1 MFDDVCPTHQQF
13 HERGFFGFFVVGKNV
28 KIPFGH
34 YIPPKAQPIQGNDAS
49 TMSIT
54 KSTKI
59 QPFEWLTSPES
70 IGGFV
75 REHVLES
82 SSSSNSASNNE
93 PPRAMHIGCGS
104 STVGEYLVRELC
116 FSKVVNVDRDRET
129 MEGMAERWSEM
140 TDNGDDCTNTT
151 TSTATIGKTEDEKT
165 EKEPSRVLFPS
176 STILLPTEE
185 ISSSSSSS
193 SSSLSRNH
201 QQQHHNNPMEFWC
214 LDYTSET
221 LPENYADSFDLVV
234 DKSTLDCTLCSDC
247 SATASFLM
255 EIYRTLKVNGGVY
268 MVISF
273 HELDLILPLLEEL
286 PGAQWTVSHTT
297 MDRQVEC
304 LVANASGR
312 SSSTASPNNNTSDL
326 TSHGAG
332 SNESSSRKPLNVLI
346 ARRRWSVCETNVG
359 STAGGE
365 SSPPPALVF
374 EKVVE
379 HVQTVND
386 RWFQDEQPLLTE
398 TRIEDL
404 RKAFFSP
411 EEPNNNNDQEREGG
425 KSNSNSN
432 SKHLSLE
439 EAYEVVFTDAER
451 EHLTY
456 EHFLEDWEAFCK
468 EEENQEEPDKLGET
482 NVKGIMTY
490 DLALNFLRANQ

>member
-1 MFDDVCPTHQQF
+1 M
-13 HERGFFGFFVVGKNV
+13 
-28 KIPFGH
+28 
-34 YIPPKAQPIQGNDAS
+34 S
-49 TMSIT
+49 TT
-54 KSTKI
+54 KTTKI

-70 IGGFV
+70 IGEFV

-82 SSSSNSASNNE
+82 SCSSSVSNSSSE

-104 STVGEYLVRELC
+104 STVGEYLVRELG
-116 FSKVVNVDRDRET
+116 FAKVVNVDRDREI

-140 TDNGDDCTNTT
+140 SNNGDDCTNTT
-151 TSTATIGKTEDEKT
+151 TTATIAKSEDLKTEN
-165 EKEPSRVLFPS
+165 EPCEVIFPT
-176 STILLPTEE
+176 TIPPPNEE
-185 ISSSSSSS
+185 SSSSL
-193 SSSLSRNH
+193 LSRNH
-201 QQQHHNNPMEFWC
+201 QHQQHNNPMEFWC

-268 MVISF
+268 LVISF
-273 HELDLILPLLEEL
+273 HELELILPLLEDL

-297 MDRQVEC
+297 MERQVEC

-312 SSSTASPNNNTSDL
+312 SSTTTGPNNNNNNNSTSEQ
-326 TSHGAG
+326 TIHGTEN
-332 SNESSSRKPLNVLI
+332 NESSSRKPLNVFI
-346 ARRRWSVCETNVG
+346 ARRRWPVCETTDGG

-404 RKAFFSP
+404 RKAFCSL
-411 EEPNNNNDQEREGG
+411 EEPNNNNNDQEKEGG
-425 KSNSNSN
+425 KLSSNSN
-432 SKHLSLE
+432 SKRLSLE

-456 EHFLEDWEAFCK
+456 EHFLEDWEAFCN
-468 EEENQEEPDKLGET
+468 EGENQEEPDKLRET
-482 NVKGIMTY
+482 NGKGMMNY

>member
-1 MFDDVCPTHQQF
+1 M
-13 HERGFFGFFVVGKNV
+13 
-28 KIPFGH
+28 
-34 YIPPKAQPIQGNDAS
+34 S
-49 TMSIT
+49 TT
-54 KSTKI
+54 KSSKF

-75 REHVLES
+75 RDHVLES
-82 SSSSNSASNNE
+82 SSSSSSE

-104 STVGEYLVRELC
+104 STVGEYLVRELG
-116 FSKVVNVDRDRET
+116 FAKVVNVDRDHET
-129 MEGMAERWSEM
+129 MERMAERWSEM
-140 TDNGDDCTNTT
+140 TNNGNDCPNTT
-151 TSTATIGKTEDEKT
+151 TTTATIGKTEGEKT
-165 EKEPSRVLFPS
+165 EEPMILFPTTMPLPNEESPS
-176 STILLPTEE
+176 SL
-185 ISSSSSSS
+185 
-193 SSSLSRNH
+193 LSRNYQH
-201 QQQHHNNPMEFWC
+201 QQNPMEFWC

-268 MVISF
+268 LVISF
-273 HELDLILPLLEEL
+273 HELDLILPLLEDL

-297 MDRQVEC
+297 MERQVEC

-312 SSSTASPNNNTSDL
+312 STTTAGPKKNNNSTSEQKKQA
-326 TSHGAG
+326 TG
-332 SNESSSRKPLNVLI
+332 NESSRKPLNVLI
-346 ARRRWSVCETNVG
+346 ARRRWPVCETDGG

-365 SSPPPALVF
+365 SLPPPALVF
-374 EKVVE
+374 EKIVE

-411 EEPNNNNDQEREGG
+411 EEPNNNNNNNEQEKEGG
-425 KSNSNSN
+425 KSNFN
-432 SKHLSLE
+432 SKRLSLE
-439 EAYEVVFTDAER
+439 EAYEIVFTDAER

-468 EEENQEEPDKLGET
+468 EGEKLEEPDTVRET
-482 NVKGIMTY
+482 NGKAIMTY